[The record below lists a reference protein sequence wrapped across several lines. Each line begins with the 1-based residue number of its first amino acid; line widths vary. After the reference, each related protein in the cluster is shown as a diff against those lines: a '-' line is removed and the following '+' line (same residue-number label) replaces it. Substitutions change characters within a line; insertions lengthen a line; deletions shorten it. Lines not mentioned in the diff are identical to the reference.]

1 MASIATMYNRILGG
15 SRTEAAVRPVDAPQD
30 NTYALRAL
38 PNEDVYFFVKEINNA
53 RVVRQANPRERHAAW
68 RMVASGGV
76 VAAVL
81 ICVLL
86 PSAYGLLAGYKVEAL
101 KSERQSLEREMS
113 KLEVEEATLLNP
125 ARLAELARKQSFVDP
140 APQTVVFLDPKPG
153 SLAMN
158 TKK

>member
-1 MASIATMYNRILGG
+1 MASLATVYNRILGG
-15 SRTEAAVRPVDAPQD
+15 SKIETAVRSDDAPQD
-30 NTYALRAL
+30 NSYALRAL

-76 VAAVL
+76 VAALV

-101 KSERQSLEREMS
+101 KSERQALEREMS
-113 KLEVEEATLLNP
+113 KLEVEEATLLSP
-125 ARLAELARKQSFVDP
+125 ARLEELARKQSFTDP
-140 APQTVVFLDPKPG
+140 APLKVIFLDGKPG

-158 TKK
+158 VKK